1 MALPVSR
8 FDFLSEKYSGIR
20 TFVDFKKQII
30 NKLQSVYEWEG
41 IEDYIPPFY
50 TPQWL
55 EYKLLKFGVMALGY
69 VEGELTFAQGSFADT
84 PSKRFGLPM
93 EFKWYTNG
101 GVTGS
106 WEIGKDCVVL
116 LANPSIYPDMFTVN
130 RYSELLA
137 EVDAS
142 IKAMLIYT
150 RDIPIPLVTTDQEKK
165 EVEKA
170 IEEIRKNNI
179 HCVQSFNISEIKA
192 LDLTKPEMIQYMT
205 NYNLLHDE
213 LVKRLYLEF
222 GIAIETKDK
231 KAQLT
236 TKELDAYSQL
246 AGASFYQRYKLRQKF
261 ADDANKLFGC
271 NISVKP
277 YEYFDDLSNG
287 RNADFAEGEQVPEQP
302 EEIPEDDPEKGEK
315 GNEAEGN
322 TGE

>member
-1 MALPVSR
+1 MPLPVSR

-30 NKLQSVYEWEG
+30 NKLQSIYEWGG
-41 IEDYIPPFY
+41 INDYIPPFY

-55 EYKLLKFGVMALGY
+55 EYKVLKFGVMALGRI
-69 VEGELTFAQGSFADT
+69 EGELTFAQGSFADT

-101 GVTGS
+101 GLTGS
-106 WEIGKDCVVL
+106 WEIGKDCVIL
-116 LANPSIYPDMFTVN
+116 LGNPSAYPDMFTVN

-170 IEEIRKNNI
+170 IAEIRANNI

-213 LVKRLYLEF
+213 LIKRLYLEF

-261 ADDANKLFGC
+261 AEDANKLFGC

-287 RNADFAEGEQVPEQP
+287 RNADFAEGDKEQP
-302 EEIPEDDPEKGEK
+302 EEIPEVGPEKGA
-315 GNEAEGN
+315 GNEAERN

>member
-1 MALPVSR
+1 MPLPVSR
-8 FDFLSEKYSGIR
+8 FDFLNEKYSTIR

-30 NKLQSVYEWEG
+30 NKLQSVYEWDG
-41 IEDYIPPFY
+41 INDYIPPFC

-55 EYKLLKFGVMALGY
+55 EYKLLKFGAMALGKI
-69 VEGELTFAQGSFADT
+69 EGELTFAQGSFADT

-101 GVTGS
+101 GLTGS

-116 LANPSIYPDMFTVN
+116 LGNPSAYPDMFTVN
-130 RYSELLA
+130 RYAELLS

-170 IEEIRKNNI
+170 IAEIRANNI

-261 ADDANKLFGC
+261 AEDANKLFGC

-287 RNADFAEGEQVPEQP
+287 RNADFAEGEKAPEQP
-302 EEIPEDDPEKGEK
+302 EEISEDDPEKGA
-315 GNEAEGN
+315 GNEAERN

>member
-8 FDFLSEKYSGIR
+8 FDFLNEKYSGIR
-20 TFVDFKKQII
+20 TFMDFKKQII
-30 NKLQSVYEWEG
+30 NKLQSIYEWGG
-41 IEDYIPPFY
+41 INDYIPPFY

-55 EYKLLKFGVMALGY
+55 EYKVLKFGVMALGH
-69 VEGELTFAQGSFADT
+69 VEGDLTFAQGSFADT

-116 LANPSIYPDMFTVN
+116 LGNPSAYPDMFTVN
-130 RYSELLA
+130 RFSELLA

-170 IEEIRKNNI
+170 IAEIRANNI

-205 NYNLLHDE
+205 DYNLLHDE
-213 LVKRLYLEF
+213 LVK
-222 GIAIETKDK
+222 
-231 KAQLT
+231 
-236 TKELDAYSQL
+236 SQL

-261 ADDANKLFGC
+261 AEDANKLFGC

-287 RNADFAEGEQVPEQP
+287 RNADFAEVEKAPEQP
-302 EEIPEDDPEKGEK
+302 EEIPEDNPEKGA
-315 GNEAEGN
+315 GNEAQGN